1 MPDKMH
7 RCVADVMKTGKT
19 KSSAYAICT
28 AAMKPKPQKPSRK
41 SK

>member
-1 MPDKMH
+1 MPKKLE
-7 RCVADVMKTGKT
+7 RCVADVVKQGRT

-28 AAMKPKPQKPSRK
+28 AAMKPKPRPK